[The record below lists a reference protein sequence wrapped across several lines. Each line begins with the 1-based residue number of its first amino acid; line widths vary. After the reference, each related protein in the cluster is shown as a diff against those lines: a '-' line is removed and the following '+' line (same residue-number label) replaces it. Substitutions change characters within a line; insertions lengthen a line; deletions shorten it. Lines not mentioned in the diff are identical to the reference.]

1 MVIFYSL
8 QVGQEAMVLDRKQFE
23 DLDDFGDFDEK
34 LDSSLDPDAGPSRG
48 NSTLGWRRIIIER
61 AASNVRK
68 AMETKSDLH
77 TSYKLGSLVYDDEAN
92 KFGRVVESRPG
103 FLNVALLGGGKLVKQ
118 DLNQLDFIRKNRQ
131 KLTLPEMA
139 KELFL
144 SELEVISLLNQIEL
158 ESEKLNAPAAAARPN
173 KKAPMAIVK
182 ATKKPSASQK
192 PQVKAFLPSELS
204 KKPGQNS
211 NKPAIK
217 IAAKSSKKPSVLAK
231 KKQKLPKTK
240 LETFSKHLPKGVS
253 TDPVVDPNCYI
264 KQNFLAMSNKEL
276 ACATGL
282 SEHTVRRKL
291 GEWGLKR
298 KDFASKG

>member
-1 MVIFYSL
+1 
-8 QVGQEAMVLDRKQFE
+8 MVLDRKQFD

-34 LDSSLDPDAGPSRG
+34 LDSSLDPDGGPSRS
-48 NSTLGWRRIIIER
+48 NSTLSWRRIIIER
-61 AASNVRK
+61 AVNNVRK
-68 AMETKSDLH
+68 AMETKADLH
-77 TSYKLGSLVYDDEAN
+77 TSYKLGSLVFDDEAN

-103 FLNVALLGGGKLVKQ
+103 FLNVSLLSGGKLVKQ

-139 KELFL
+139 RELFL

-158 ESEKLNAPAAAARPN
+158 ESEKLGSFASPALARPS
-173 KKAPMAIVK
+173 KKAPPIAIVK
-182 ATKKPSASQK
+182 SGKKANINQK
-192 PQVKAFLPSELS
+192 PTLKAFLPNETSQ
-204 KKPGQNS
+204 KPAKNA

-217 IAAKSSKKPSVLAK
+217 IAAKSAAKPAPSSTPTLQAK
-231 KKQKLPKTK
+231 KKAKLSASKPQ
-240 LETFSKHLPKGVS
+240 TFSKLLPKGLS

-298 KDFASKG
+298 KDFVSKA